1 MLSCQMWT
9 KISEECPP
17 CIHALLNTC
26 HEDQTN
32 TRLQTNTSKVYPIH
46 KVAGECTYI
55 EQREKDEI
63 RYKAF
68 VSPVSVRVQMGYI
81 SSVCSGG
88 QSCAVLADQKVMGF
102 ISAIHELASR
112 ERQFYCWLSS
122 VRKLLLTPLRNRGER
137 VSVPAPALLTFAVVY
152 LLCIF
157 TFDPLTIGG
166 FKYVSLQCKL
176 CAKPN

>member
-1 MLSCQMWT
+1 MKT
-9 KISEECPP
+9 KPI
-17 CIHALLNTC
+17 LG
-26 HEDQTN
+26 
-32 TRLQTNTSKVYPIH
+32 SKPIL
-46 KVAGECTYI
+46 ARCTQSI
-55 EQREKDEI
+55 KW
-63 RYKAF
+63 
-68 VSPVSVRVQMGYI
+68 PVSVRTLNKGRKMRFVTKRLFLLCLCVQMGYI